1 MVDTELFERD
11 LAPRPVAQFERWY
24 RDALAANAAAP
35 DAVTVATATKD
46 GVPSARMVLFKG
58 ADERGFVFFS
68 NYESQKARELA
79 ENPRAALVFYWPELH
94 RQVRVTGPVTRVGTG
109 ESEAYFRT
117 RARGSQIGAWSSP
130 QSRVIPNRE
139 ALESLV
145 TGVESRFA
153 GEELPLPPHWGG
165 FRVTPESIEFWQGRP
180 NRLHDRLR
188 YTRDVDGSWRIERLA
203 P

>member
-1 MVDTELFERD
+1 VFASELDERD
-11 LAPRPVAQFERWY
+11 VAPNPIAQFQYWY
-24 RDALAANAAAP
+24 QDALAAQAAAP

-46 GVPSARMVLFKG
+46 GVPSARMVLYKG
-58 ADERGFVFFS
+58 SDERGFVFFS

-94 RQVRVTGPVTRVGTG
+94 RQVRVTGTVTRVGAA

-130 QSRVIPNRE
+130 QSQVIPTRE

-145 TGVESRFA
+145 AGAEARFA
-153 GEELPLPPHWGG
+153 GREPPLPPNWGG
-165 FRVTPESIEFWQGRP
+165 YRVAPESIEFWQGRP

-188 YTRDVDGSWRIERLA
+188 YTRELDGSWRIERLA